1 MATVTPTHNKDVGSG
16 DGSAVTFTWALTTAN
31 TDGAPIEW
39 VEWADR
45 TFTATGTWGGA
56 TLTIEGSGDGT
67 TWVALNNAAGGT
79 AATATA
85 NKGMAIIE
93 IPRYVRPNL
102 TTPGTGATITVT
114 LTARRANPLRT

>member
-1 MATVTPTHNKDVGSG
+1 MATVTPTVNNDVGSG
-16 DGSAVTFTWALTTAN
+16 DGSAKTFSWSLTSTN

-67 TWVALNNAAGGT
+67 TWVALNNAAGGA

-85 NKGMAIIE
+85 NKAMAIIE

-102 TTPGTGATITVT
+102 TTAGVGAAVTVI
-114 LTARRANPLRT
+114 LTARRANPLRS